1 MILEIANDIEEVLKK
16 EGLVGQRIGSGFCF
30 LDNSRDVQFE
40 YASQEVKDYFSKI
53 EEVIKKV
60 SAQYPADFG
69 ISLRFREDSFSFY
82 VKPIEKLEESGPLP
96 EAPACEDQQQI
107 KEPADEDIDVDSYK
121 RGWRDCMKEMME
133 KFKSLEDDI
142 KNM

>member
-60 SAQYPADFG
+60 SAQYAGFG

-82 VKPIEKLEESGPLP
+82 VKPIEKPEESG
-96 EAPACEDQQQI
+96 
-107 KEPADEDIDVDSYK
+107 DEDIDVDSYK
-121 RGWRDCMKEMME
+121 RGWKDCMKEMME

-142 KNM
+142 ENM

>member
-60 SAQYPADFG
+60 SAQYADVG
-69 ISLRFREDSFSFY
+69 INLRFREDSFSFY
-82 VKPIEKLEESGPLP
+82 VKPIEK
-96 EAPACEDQQQI
+96 C
-107 KEPADEDIDVDSYK
+107 EDIDVDSYK
-121 RGWRDCMKEMME
+121 RGWKDCMREMME

-142 KNM
+142 ENM

>member
-16 EGLVGQRIGSGFCF
+16 EGLVGQWIGSGFCF

-60 SAQYPADFG
+60 SAQYAGFG

-82 VKPIEKLEESGPLP
+82 VKPIEKPEESGPLP
-96 EAPACEDQQQI
+96 E
-107 KEPADEDIDVDSYK
+107 EDIDVDSYK
-121 RGWRDCMKEMME
+121 RGWKDCMKEMME

>member
-40 YASQEVKDYFSKI
+40 YSSQEVKDYFSKI

-60 SAQYPADFG
+60 SAQYADFG

-82 VKPIEKLEESGPLP
+82 VKPIEKP
-96 EAPACEDQQQI
+96 E
-107 KEPADEDIDVDSYK
+107 DEDIDVDSYK
-121 RGWRDCMKEMME
+121 RGWKDCMKEMME

-142 KNM
+142 ENM

>member
-1 MILEIANDIEEVLKK
+1 MDLLKVSNDIEEALKK
-16 EGLVGQRIGSGFCF
+16 EGLVGQRLGSGFCF

-60 SAQYPADFG
+60 SAQDADVG
-69 ISLRFREDSFSFY
+69 INLRFREDSFSFY
-82 VKPIEKLEESGPLP
+82 VKPIEKPEDSGPIP
-96 EAPACEDQQQI
+96 EAP
-107 KEPADEDIDVDSYK
+107 KEEPVDEDVDTESYK
-121 RGWRDCMKEMME
+121 RGWRDCMKEMMK

>member
-60 SAQYPADFG
+60 SAQYAADFG

-82 VKPIEKLEESGPLP
+82 VKP
-96 EAPACEDQQQI
+96 

-121 RGWRDCMKEMME
+121 RGWEDCMKEMME

>member
-60 SAQYPADFG
+60 SAQYAGFG

-82 VKPIEKLEESGPLP
+82 VKPIEKSEESGP
-96 EAPACEDQQQI
+96 
-107 KEPADEDIDVDSYK
+107 DIDIDSYK
-121 RGWRDCMKEMME
+121 RGWRDCMEEMME

>member
-1 MILEIANDIEEVLKK
+1 MIIEISNEIEEALKN

-60 SAQYPADFG
+60 SAQDADVG
-69 ISLRFREDSFSFY
+69 INLRFKNDNFSFY
-82 VKPIEKLEESGPLP
+82 VKPIEKPEDSGPVP
-96 EAPACEDQQQI
+96 EAP
-107 KEPADEDIDVDSYK
+107 KEELVDEGVDTESYK
-121 RGWRDCMKEMME
+121 RGWKDCMKEMME

>member
-40 YASQEVKDYFSKI
+40 YSSQEVKDYFSKI

-60 SAQYPADFG
+60 SAQYAGFG

-82 VKPIEKLEESGPLP
+82 VKPIEKP
-96 EAPACEDQQQI
+96 E
-107 KEPADEDIDVDSYK
+107 DEGVDTESYK

-142 KNM
+142 NHM

>member
-1 MILEIANDIEEVLKK
+1 MILEISNEIEEALKN
-16 EGLVGQRIGSGFCF
+16 EGLVGRRLGSGFCL

-53 EEVIKKV
+53 EEVIKNI
-60 SAQYPADFG
+60 SSQHADIG
-69 ISLRFREDSFSFY
+69 ISLRFRDDSFSFY
-82 VKPIEKLEESGPLP
+82 VKPIEKPEDSGPCP
-96 EAPACEDQQQI
+96 EAPVCEDQQQI
-107 KEPADEDIDVDSYK
+107 KEPVDEGIDTESYK
-121 RGWRDCMKEMME
+121 RGWKDCMKEMME

>member
-60 SAQYPADFG
+60 SAQYADFG

-82 VKPIEKLEESGPLP
+82 VKPE
-96 EAPACEDQQQI
+96 I
-107 KEPADEDIDVDSYK
+107 KEPVDEDIDVDSYK
-121 RGWRDCMKEMME
+121 RGWKDCMKEMME